1 MTNHSTDISKPAS
14 GDAAQD
20 IALSR
25 LRQRREFLFVQHNGV
40 RQVTPH
46 FILQAA
52 IPAPRPCAS
61 SSPATARHIR
71 TGLTASKK
79 VGNAVIRNRAKRRMR
94 ALVGQL
100 GQMQTPSQAD
110 YVLVARH
117 SLVNADWTVLCADF
131 TMAVGKVNR
140 KLLATAKQE

>member
-1 MTNHSTDISKPAS
+1 MTNHSTDITKPAS
-14 GDAAQD
+14 GDATQD

-100 GQMQTPSQAD
+100 GQLQTPSQAD

-117 SLVNADWTVLCADF
+117 SLVNADWTALCADF